1 LVQNIPS
8 IVFREY
14 NDGNVEFVDN
24 KIEVLTGYS
33 KEELIGKLQTTL
45 EGFFK

>member
-1 LVQNIPS
+1 MKGMQYDDEYYINNQVIPAVQ
-8 IVFREY
+8 
-14 NDGNVEFVDN
+14 
-24 KIEVLTGYS
+24 KIFEVLGYS